1 MSNPYQA
8 PLDVEQT
15 LNQSDTSINYSTIEI
30 DELYRCRQASTFL
43 LIALYTSLGLFIAG
57 IYTGIFTASSVSNIR
72 ELGVFLFILIGL
84 GAVGGIS
91 SFIGN
96 VMLMKSPQRSG
107 AKELFM
113 FSFFL
118 GIIAGV
124 APSILSFM
132 DVPIATS
139 LIATLILAIVP
150 LFCLILFLTAWCN
163 LGLFINSYDVYRK
176 MKRARTAFC
185 CTLLLPLLG
194 FILSKIPGLVGSN
207 NILGI
212 ILVGSVLLGAVI
224 SLIVFVINYGN
235 GLTSFRKA
243 VYEMMLKN

>member
-57 IYTGIFTASSVSNIR
+57 IFTASSVSNIR

-113 FSFFL
+113 FSFSL
-118 GIIAGV
+118 GIIASV

-139 LIATLILAIVP
+139 LISTFILAILP
-150 LFCLILFLTAWCN
+150 LFCLILFLTAWGN
-163 LGLFINSYDVYRK
+163 LGLFINSYAVYK
-176 MKRARTAFC
+176 QMKRARTAFC

-194 FILSKIPGLVGSN
+194 FIFSKVPSLGGSN
-207 NILGI
+207 NVLGI
-212 ILVGSVLLGAVI
+212 LLIRSVLLGAAI
-224 SLIVFVINYGN
+224 SLIVFVINYGK
-235 GLTSFRKA
+235 GLTLS
-243 VYEMMLKN
+243 LIHI

>member
-43 LIALYTSLGLFIAG
+43 LIALYTSLGLFIA
-57 IYTGIFTASSVSNIR
+57 GIFTASSVSNIR

-207 NILGI
+207 NVLGI

-224 SLIVFVINYGN
+224 SLIVFVINYGK

-243 VYEMMLKN
+243 VYEIMLKN

>member
-8 PLDVEQT
+8 PLDAENNSNQ
-15 LNQSDTSINYSTIEI
+15 LNSGHQYSAAEI
-30 DELYRCRQASTFL
+30 SQLYRCRMGAGL
-43 LIALYTSLGLFIAG
+43 LLFVLCLVIIAFICG
-57 IYTGIFTASSVSNIR
+57 VLQLNTAS
-72 ELGVFLFILIGL
+72 FLKVII
-84 GAVGGIS
+84 GIS
-91 SFIGN
+91 ILAAICSFIGN
-96 VMLMKSPQRSG
+96 VMLLFSPERSG

-139 LIATLILAIVP
+139 LIANLILAILP

-207 NILGI
+207 NVLGI

>member
-8 PLDVEQT
+8 PSDVEQT

-43 LIALYTSLGLFIAG
+43 LIALYTSLGLFIA
-57 IYTGIFTASSVSNIR
+57 GIFTASSVSNIR

-185 CTLLLPLLG
+185 CALLLPLLG

-207 NILGI
+207 NVLGF

-243 VYEMMLKN
+243 VYEIMLEN

>member
-8 PLDVEQT
+8 PLDAENNSNQ
-15 LNQSDTSINYSTIEI
+15 LNSGHQYSAAEI
-30 DELYRCRQASTFL
+30 SQLYRCRMGAGL
-43 LIALYTSLGLFIAG
+43 LLFVLSLVIIVFICGVIAG
-57 IYTGIFTASSVSNIR
+57 GLQLNTAS
-72 ELGVFLFILIGL
+72 FLKVII
-84 GAVGGIS
+84 GIS
-91 SFIGN
+91 ILAAICSFIGN
-96 VMLMKSPQRSG
+96 VMLLFSPERSG

-139 LIATLILAIVP
+139 LIANLILAILP

-207 NILGI
+207 NVLGI

-243 VYEMMLKN
+243 VYEIMLEN

>member
-43 LIALYTSLGLFIAG
+43 LIALYTSLGLFIA
-57 IYTGIFTASSVSNIR
+57 GIFTASSVSNIR

-150 LFCLILFLTAWCN
+150 LFCLILFLTAWGN

-194 FILSKIPGLVGSN
+194 FILSKTPGLVGSN
-207 NILGI
+207 NVLGF

-243 VYEMMLKN
+243 VYEIMLEN

>member
-8 PLDVEQT
+8 PLDAENNSNQ
-15 LNQSDTSINYSTIEI
+15 LNSGHQYSAAEI
-30 DELYRCRQASTFL
+30 SQLYRCRMGAGL
-43 LIALYTSLGLFIAG
+43 LLCVLCLVIIVFICGVIAG
-57 IYTGIFTASSVSNIR
+57 GLQLNTAS
-72 ELGVFLFILIGL
+72 FLKVII
-84 GAVGGIS
+84 GIS
-91 SFIGN
+91 ILAAICSFIGN
-96 VMLMKSPQRSG
+96 VMLLFSPERSG

-132 DVPIATS
+132 DVPIAAS
-139 LIATLILAIVP
+139 LIANLILAILP

-243 VYEMMLKN
+243 VYEIMLKN

>member
-8 PLDVEQT
+8 PLDAENNSNQ
-15 LNQSDTSINYSTIEI
+15 LNSGHQYSAAEI
-30 DELYRCRQASTFL
+30 SQLYRCRMGAGL
-43 LIALYTSLGLFIAG
+43 LLFVLCLVIIVFICGVIAG
-57 IYTGIFTASSVSNIR
+57 GLQLNTAS
-72 ELGVFLFILIGL
+72 FLKVII
-84 GAVGGIS
+84 GIS
-91 SFIGN
+91 ILAAICSFIGN
-96 VMLMKSPQRSG
+96 VMLLFSPERSG

-139 LIATLILAIVP
+139 LIANLILAILP

-194 FILSKIPGLVGSN
+194 FILSKIPGLVGSVN
-207 NILGI
+207 PLGI

>member
-43 LIALYTSLGLFIAG
+43 LIALYTSLGLFIA
-57 IYTGIFTASSVSNIR
+57 GIFTASSVSNIR

-150 LFCLILFLTAWCN
+150 LFCLILFLTAWGN
-163 LGLFINSYDVYRK
+163 LGLFINSYAVYK
-176 MKRARTAFC
+176 QMKRARTAFC

-207 NILGI
+207 NVLGI

-243 VYEMMLKN
+243 VYEIMLEN

>member
-8 PLDVEQT
+8 PLDAENNSNQ
-15 LNQSDTSINYSTIEI
+15 LNSGHQYSAAEI
-30 DELYRCRQASTFL
+30 SQLYRCRMGAGL
-43 LIALYTSLGLFIAG
+43 LLFVLCLVIIVFICGVIAG
-57 IYTGIFTASSVSNIR
+57 GLQLNTAS
-72 ELGVFLFILIGL
+72 FLKVII
-84 GAVGGIS
+84 GIS
-91 SFIGN
+91 ILAAICSFIGN
-96 VMLMKSPQRSG
+96 VMLLFSPERSG

-132 DVPIATS
+132 DVPIAAS
-139 LIATLILAIVP
+139 LIANLILAILP

-207 NILGI
+207 NVLGI

>member
-1 MSNPYQA
+1 MSNPYQT
-8 PLDVEQT
+8 PLAVEQT
-15 LNQSDTSINYSTIEI
+15 LNQSDTSTNYSTIEM

-57 IYTGIFTASSVSNIR
+57 IFTAGSVSNIR

-124 APSILSFM
+124 APSILSFI

-139 LIATLILAIVP
+139 LIATLILAILP

-176 MKRARTAFC
+176 MKRARTSFC

-207 NILGI
+207 NVLGI

-243 VYEMMLKN
+243 VYEIMLEN

>member
-43 LIALYTSLGLFIAG
+43 LIALYTSLGLFIA
-57 IYTGIFTASSVSNIR
+57 GIFTASSVSNIR

-150 LFCLILFLTAWCN
+150 LFCLILFLTAWGN

-207 NILGI
+207 NVLGI

-235 GLTSFRKA
+235 GLTSFRKE
-243 VYEMMLKN
+243 VYEIMLEN

>member
-43 LIALYTSLGLFIAG
+43 LIALYTSLGLFIA
-57 IYTGIFTASSVSNIR
+57 GIFTASSVSNIR

-150 LFCLILFLTAWCN
+150 LFCLILFLTAWGN

-235 GLTSFRKA
+235 GLTSFRKE
-243 VYEMMLKN
+243 VYEIMLEN

>member
-43 LIALYTSLGLFIAG
+43 LIALYTSLGLFIA
-57 IYTGIFTASSVSNIR
+57 GIFTASSVSNIR

-132 DVPIATS
+132 DVPISTS
-139 LIATLILAIVP
+139 LIANLILAILP

-207 NILGI
+207 NVLGF

-235 GLTSFRKA
+235 GLTSFRKE
-243 VYEMMLKN
+243 VYEIMLEN

>member
-43 LIALYTSLGLFIAG
+43 LIALYTSLGLFIA
-57 IYTGIFTASSVSNIR
+57 GIFTASSVSNIR

-139 LIATLILAIVP
+139 LIANLILAILP

-207 NILGI
+207 NVLGI
-212 ILVGSVLLGAVI
+212 ILVYSVLLGAVI

>member
-8 PLDVEQT
+8 PLDAENNSNQ
-15 LNQSDTSINYSTIEI
+15 LNSGHQYSAAEI
-30 DELYRCRQASTFL
+30 SQLYRCRMGAGL
-43 LIALYTSLGLFIAG
+43 LLFVLCLVIIAFICG
-57 IYTGIFTASSVSNIR
+57 VLQLNTAS
-72 ELGVFLFILIGL
+72 FLKVII
-84 GAVGGIS
+84 GIS
-91 SFIGN
+91 ILAAICSFIGN
-96 VMLMKSPQRSG
+96 VMLLFSPERSG

-132 DVPIATS
+132 DVPIAAS
-139 LIATLILAIVP
+139 LIANLILAILP

-207 NILGI
+207 NVLGI

>member
-43 LIALYTSLGLFIAG
+43 LIALYTSLGLFIA
-57 IYTGIFTASSVSNIR
+57 GIFTASSVSNIR

-139 LIATLILAIVP
+139 LIATLILALVP

-207 NILGI
+207 NVLGI

-243 VYEMMLKN
+243 VYEIMLEN

>member
-8 PLDVEQT
+8 PLDAENNSNQ
-15 LNQSDTSINYSTIEI
+15 LNSGHQYSAAEI
-30 DELYRCRQASTFL
+30 SQLYRCRMGAGL
-43 LIALYTSLGLFIAG
+43 LLFVLCLVMIVFICGVIAG
-57 IYTGIFTASSVSNIR
+57 GLQLNTAS
-72 ELGVFLFILIGL
+72 FLKVII
-84 GAVGGIS
+84 GIS
-91 SFIGN
+91 ILAAICSFIGN
-96 VMLMKSPQRSG
+96 VMLLFSPERSG

-132 DVPIATS
+132 DVPIAAS
-139 LIATLILAIVP
+139 LIANLILAILP

-243 VYEMMLKN
+243 VYEIMLKN

>member
-1 MSNPYQA
+1 MNNPYQA
-8 PLDVEQT
+8 PLDAENNSNQ
-15 LNQSDTSINYSTIEI
+15 LNSGHEYSAFEI
-30 DELYRCRQASTFL
+30 SQLYRCRKGAGFL
-43 LIALYTSLGLFIAG
+43 LFSICTIIILFICGVIAG
-57 IYTGIFTASSVSNIR
+57 GLQLTPR
-72 ELGVFLFILIGL
+72 EGGSFLFVIIGI
-84 GAVGGIS
+84 GAVGGICT
-91 SFIGN
+91 FIGN
-96 VMLMKSPQRSG
+96 VMLLFSPERSG

-139 LIATLILAIVP
+139 LIANLILAILP

-176 MKRARTAFC
+176 MKRARTASC
-185 CTLLLPLLG
+185 CALSLPLLG
-194 FILSKIPGLVGSN
+194 FIRSKIPGLVGSN
-207 NILGI
+207 NVLGF

-235 GLTSFRKA
+235 GLTIFRQA
-243 VYEMMLKN
+243 VTSISLDD

>member
-8 PLDVEQT
+8 PLDAENNSNQ
-15 LNQSDTSINYSTIEI
+15 LNSGHQYSAAEI
-30 DELYRCRQASTFL
+30 SQLYRCRMGAGL
-43 LIALYTSLGLFIAG
+43 LLFVLCLVIIAFICGVIAG
-57 IYTGIFTASSVSNIR
+57 GLKFNTAS
-72 ELGVFLFILIGL
+72 FLKVIIGISIL
-84 GAVGGIS
+84 GAIC

-96 VMLMKSPQRSG
+96 VMLLFSPERSG

-139 LIATLILAIVP
+139 LIANLILAILP

-176 MKRARTAFC
+176 MKRARTASC
-185 CTLLLPLLG
+185 CALSLPLLG
-194 FILSKIPGLVGSN
+194 FIRSKIPGLVGSN
-207 NILGI
+207 NVLGF

-235 GLTSFRKA
+235 GLTIFRQA
-243 VYEMMLKN
+243 VTSISLDD

>member
-1 MSNPYQA
+1 
-8 PLDVEQT
+8 
-15 LNQSDTSINYSTIEI
+15 
-30 DELYRCRQASTFL
+30 
-43 LIALYTSLGLFIAG
+43 
-57 IYTGIFTASSVSNIR
+57 
-72 ELGVFLFILIGL
+72 
-84 GAVGGIS
+84 
-91 SFIGN
+91 
-96 VMLMKSPQRSG
+96 
-107 AKELFM
+107 M

-207 NILGI
+207 NVLGI

-243 VYEMMLKN
+243 VYEIMLEN

>member
-1 MSNPYQA
+1 MGAGLLLFVLCLVIIAFICGVLQ
-8 PLDVEQT
+8 
-15 LNQSDTSINYSTIEI
+15 LN
-30 DELYRCRQASTFL
+30 
-43 LIALYTSLGLFIAG
+43 
-57 IYTGIFTASSVSNIR
+57 TAS
-72 ELGVFLFILIGL
+72 FLKVII
-84 GAVGGIS
+84 GIS
-91 SFIGN
+91 ILAAICSFIGN
-96 VMLMKSPQRSG
+96 VMLLFSPERSG

-132 DVPIATS
+132 DVPIAAS
-139 LIATLILAIVP
+139 LIANLILAILP

-207 NILGI
+207 NVLGI

>member
-15 LNQSDTSINYSTIEI
+15 LNQSDTSINYSTIEM

-57 IYTGIFTASSVSNIR
+57 IFTAGSASNIR
-72 ELGVFLFILIGL
+72 ESGVFLFILIGL

-113 FSFFL
+113 FSFAL
-118 GIIAGV
+118 GIIASV
-124 APSILSFM
+124 APSLLSFM

-139 LIATLILAIVP
+139 LIATLILAILP
-150 LFCLILFLTAWCN
+150 LFCLILFLTAWGN
-163 LGLFINSYDVYRK
+163 LALFINSYAVYKR

-194 FILSKIPGLVGSN
+194 FILSKIPGLVGAN
-207 NILGI
+207 NVLGI
-212 ILVGSVLLGAVI
+212 LLVSSVLLGAAI

-235 GLTSFRKA
+235 GLTCFRKA
-243 VYEMMLKN
+243 VYEIMLKN

>member
-8 PLDVEQT
+8 PLDAENNSNQ
-15 LNQSDTSINYSTIEI
+15 LNSGHQYSAAEI
-30 DELYRCRQASTFL
+30 SQLYRCRMGAGL
-43 LIALYTSLGLFIAG
+43 LLFVLCLVIIVFICGVIGAG
-57 IYTGIFTASSVSNIR
+57 RQLNTAS
-72 ELGVFLFILIGL
+72 FLKVII
-84 GAVGGIS
+84 GIS
-91 SFIGN
+91 ILAAICSFIGN
-96 VMLMKSPQRSG
+96 VMLLFSPERSG

-139 LIATLILAIVP
+139 LIANLILAILP
-150 LFCLILFLTAWCN
+150 LFCLIVFLTAWCN

-194 FILSKIPGLVGSN
+194 FILSIIPGLVGSN
-207 NILGI
+207 NVLGI
-212 ILVGSVLLGAVI
+212 ILVSSVLLGAVI

-243 VYEMMLKN
+243 VYEIMLEN

>member
-8 PLDVEQT
+8 PLDAENNSNQ
-15 LNQSDTSINYSTIEI
+15 LNSGHQYSAAEI
-30 DELYRCRQASTFL
+30 SQLYRCRMGAGL
-43 LIALYTSLGLFIAG
+43 LLFVLCLVIIAFICG
-57 IYTGIFTASSVSNIR
+57 VLQLNTAS
-72 ELGVFLFILIGL
+72 FLKVII
-84 GAVGGIS
+84 GIS
-91 SFIGN
+91 ILAAICSFIGN
-96 VMLMKSPQRSG
+96 VMLLFSPERSG

-139 LIATLILAIVP
+139 LIANLILAILP
-150 LFCLILFLTAWCN
+150 LFCLIVFLTAWCN

-207 NILGI
+207 NVLGI

>member
-8 PLDVEQT
+8 PLDAENNSNQ
-15 LNQSDTSINYSTIEI
+15 LNSGHQYSAAEI
-30 DELYRCRQASTFL
+30 SQLYRCRMGAGL
-43 LIALYTSLGLFIAG
+43 LLFVLCLVIIVFICGVIAG
-57 IYTGIFTASSVSNIR
+57 GLQLNTAS
-72 ELGVFLFILIGL
+72 FLKVII
-84 GAVGGIS
+84 GIS
-91 SFIGN
+91 ILAAICSFIGN
-96 VMLMKSPQRSG
+96 VMLLFSPERSG

-139 LIATLILAIVP
+139 LIANLILAILP

-207 NILGI
+207 NVLGI
-212 ILVGSVLLGAVI
+212 IFVGSVLLGAVI

-243 VYEMMLKN
+243 VYEIMLEN

>member
-1 MSNPYQA
+1 M
-8 PLDVEQT
+8 
-15 LNQSDTSINYSTIEI
+15 
-30 DELYRCRQASTFL
+30 L
-43 LIALYTSLGLFIAG
+43 LF
-57 IYTGIFTASSVSNIR
+57 
-72 ELGVFLFILIGL
+72 
-84 GAVGGIS
+84 
-91 SFIGN
+91 
-96 VMLMKSPQRSG
+96 SPERSG

-132 DVPIATS
+132 DVPIAAS
-139 LIATLILAIVP
+139 LIANLILAILP

-207 NILGI
+207 NVLGI

>member
-15 LNQSDTSINYSTIEI
+15 LNQSDTNINYSTIEI

-43 LIALYTSLGLFIAG
+43 LIALYTSLGLFIA
-57 IYTGIFTASSVSNIR
+57 GIFTASSVSNIR

-124 APSILSFM
+124 APNILSFM

-207 NILGI
+207 NVLGF

-243 VYEMMLKN
+243 VYEIMLEN

>member
-43 LIALYTSLGLFIAG
+43 LIALYTSLGLFIA
-57 IYTGIFTASSVSNIR
+57 GIFTASSVSNIR

-207 NILGI
+207 NVLGI

-243 VYEMMLKN
+243 VYEIMLEN

>member
-43 LIALYTSLGLFIAG
+43 LIALYTSLGLFIA
-57 IYTGIFTASSVSNIR
+57 GIFTASSVSNIR

-139 LIATLILAIVP
+139 LIANLILAILP

-243 VYEMMLKN
+243 VYEIMLEN